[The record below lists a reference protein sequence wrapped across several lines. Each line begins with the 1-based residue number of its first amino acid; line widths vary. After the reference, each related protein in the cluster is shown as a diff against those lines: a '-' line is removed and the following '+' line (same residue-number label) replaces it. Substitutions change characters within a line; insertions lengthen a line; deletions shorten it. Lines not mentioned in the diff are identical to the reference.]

1 MDFVI
6 ELLELL
12 KYNVVMTMIYLV
24 SKKAHFILTHT
35 TITAEDTVRLFLH
48 NMWKLYSLLNYV
60 ILNRS
65 SQFVKLFT
73 RKLYWLLEIKI
84 ASSMG

>member
-12 KYNVVMTMIYLV
+12 KYNVVMTMIDLV

-48 NMWKLYSLLNYV
+48 NM
-60 ILNRS
+60 
-65 SQFVKLFT
+65 
-73 RKLYWLLEIKI
+73 
-84 ASSMG
+84 